1 MRDGLPGD
9 GVSGYGSG
17 GMIRV
22 IDISLPGGAAIGH
35 ETALAIVLLA
45 EAACLQL
52 LLWARNNLNVETQR
66 SRSGRG
72 PLSKSQDRLIR

>member
-1 MRDGLPGD
+1 M
-9 GVSGYGSG
+9 
-17 GMIRV
+17 
-22 IDISLPGGAAIGH
+22 GH